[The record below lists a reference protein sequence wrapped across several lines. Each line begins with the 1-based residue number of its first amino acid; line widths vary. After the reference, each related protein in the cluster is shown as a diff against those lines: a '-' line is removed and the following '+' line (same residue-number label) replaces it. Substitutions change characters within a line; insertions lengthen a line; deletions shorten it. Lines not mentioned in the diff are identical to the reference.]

1 MLFKK
6 TTTAEEIIKQAK
18 KVEGKYVNQDPDY
31 VGEE

>member
-6 TTTAEEIIKQAK
+6 YTTAEKIIEQAK

-31 VGEE
+31 VEGE